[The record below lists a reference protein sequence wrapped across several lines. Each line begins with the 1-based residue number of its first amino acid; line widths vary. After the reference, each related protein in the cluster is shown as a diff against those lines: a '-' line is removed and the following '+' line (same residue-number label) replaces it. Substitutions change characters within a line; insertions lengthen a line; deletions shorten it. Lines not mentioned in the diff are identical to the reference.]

1 MHPHRSAVGIR
12 TMLALVPLVWAISI
26 AMASPMAIWKRLEY
40 WTDMPMGHLFDNDVG
55 RLVVTATLK
64 HFLGKLQ
71 VASLCISSGYA
82 LHPSLGKI
90 GCILSRK
97 FMQVGVHLRNIDDVT

>member
-12 TMLALVPLVWAISI
+12 TMLALVPIVWAISV

-55 RLVVTATLK
+55 RLVVTDFQILPWKIAGCVFV
-64 HFLGKLQ
+64 HFIWVCTPSKSWKNWMHSESEIY
-71 VASLCISSGYA
+71 AS
-82 LHPSLGKI
+82 
-90 GCILSRK
+90 GCAFEKYR
-97 FMQVGVHLRNIDDVT
+97 

>member
-1 MHPHRSAVGIR
+1 
-12 TMLALVPLVWAISI
+12 MLALVPIVWAISV

-55 RLVVTATLK
+55 RLVVTDFQILP
-64 HFLGKLQ
+64 GKLQ
-71 VASLCISSGYA
+71 VASLCISSGNA
-82 LHPSLGKI
+82 LHQSLGKI

-97 FMQVGVHLRNIDDVT
+97 FMQVGVHLRNIDEVT